1 MEASESMPDQN
12 KEEGSQLNEVPPQ
25 SDEAVPPPT
34 SDPKPSLQEAT
45 PKDALATE
53 PFQPVLEAL
62 AHLDRDDPKLAF
74 QGARL
79 VGLYRRLWESCVSKH
94 LDCEKANET
103 NQVLREASVQ
113 LSNKRD
119 SLQVRH
125 AEQLS
130 RLRFFDQAVQSSRER
145 LTGILNDWN
154 QLSRGDLAD
163 LVDAD
168 RRE

>member
-1 MEASESMPDQN
+1 MEAPESMPDQN

-25 SDEAVPPPT
+25 SDEAVSPPA
-34 SDPKPSLQEAT
+34 SDPKPPLQEAT
-45 PKDALATE
+45 PKDVLVTK

-62 AHLDRDDPKLAF
+62 ADLERDDPKLAF
-74 QGARL
+74 QAARL

-103 NQVLREASVQ
+103 NQVLREASIH
-113 LSNKRD
+113 LSNERD
-119 SLQVRH
+119 SLQLRH
-125 AEQLS
+125 SEKLS
-130 RLRFFDQAVQSSRER
+130 RLHFFDQALQSSRER
-145 LTGILNDWN
+145 LIGILNDWN